1 MLLGIPDPQILIG
14 YGLSIGLALACIVY
28 GILNWNKGSSKD
40 GSKPITMAALVLI
53 YLAATLIIG
62 YMGYK
67 KTKNTE
73 DYLVA
78 GRDSHQVIIALSYGA
93 TFISTSAI
101 VGFGGTAANLG
112 MGLIWLTVLN
122 IGLGILV
129 AFVLFGKKTREI
141 GQRLSAVT
149 FPDLMCK
156 LYKSPLLQYIVGFII
171 VISMPLY
178 TAAILIGGA
187 RFIEPTLGIPY
198 SSSLILFAL
207 ITAVY
212 VVFGGL
218 IAVMYT
224 DAFQGTIMLIGM
236 TVLLALTLVAV
247 GGFTAGTTALTGM
260 ANLVP
265 KALVDQG
272 MTGWTS
278 MPVLGSPIW
287 FTLVTTIVMGVGIGV
302 LAQPQLV
309 VRFMTAKDNRSLNR
323 AVLVGGPFILMM
335 TGVAFTVGA
344 LSNVYF
350 YQTSG
355 KIAVDAAGGNV
366 DAIIPLFINGAM
378 PDIFV
383 IIFMLTLL
391 AAAMSTL
398 SALYHAMGTALVC
411 DLWGRGKECALPM
424 RAHQY
429 GIVLMMVVS
438 TILAFLLPISIIARA
453 TVMFMGLCAC
463 AFLPA
468 FAVGAYAKA
477 PSTKAAL
484 YSMVTGAVIWFLW
497 TAFIHAAEAKP
508 LGFCQALF
516 GKVTLLGSP
525 WTAADPIVITLP
537 ISMVVMILM
546 QLQSGRQQPATFAAE
561 SSP

>member
-1 MLLGIPDPQILIG
+1 MAVNPL
-14 YGLSIGLALACIVY
+14 
-28 GILNWNKGSSKD
+28 
-40 GSKPITMAALVLI
+40 TMTALVLI

-67 KTKNTE
+67 KTKNAE

-78 GRDSHQVIIALSYGA
+78 GRDSHPVIIALSYGA

-101 VGFGGTAANLG
+101 IGFGGQAANLW

-122 IGLGILV
+122 IGVGILL

-141 GQRLSAVT
+141 GQRLQAVT

-156 LYKSPLLQYIVGFII
+156 LYKSPLLQYVAGFII

-187 RFIEPTLGIPY
+187 RFIEPTLSLPY
-198 SSSLILFAL
+198 STSLILFAL
-207 ITAVY
+207 ITAIY

-236 TVLLALTLVAV
+236 TVLLALTLVTV
-247 GGFTAGTTALTGM
+247 GGFTAGATALTNM
-260 ANLVP
+260 AHLVP
-265 KALVDQG
+265 KALSDQG

-278 MPVLGSPIW
+278 MPSLGSPIW
-287 FTLVTTIVMGVGIGV
+287 FTLVTTIVLGVGIGV

-309 VRFMTAKDNRSLNR
+309 VRFMTAKDSKSLNR
-323 AVLVGGPFILMM
+323 AVLIGGPFILMM

-355 KIAVDAAGGNV
+355 KIALDAAGGNI
-366 DAIIPLFINGAM
+366 DAIMPLFINEAL
-378 PDIFV
+378 PDLFV
-383 IIFMLTLL
+383 VVFMLTLL

-411 DLWGRGKECALPM
+411 DLWGRGKECALSM

-438 TILAFLLPISIIARA
+438 TVLAFLLPISIIARA
-453 TVMFMGLCAC
+453 TAMFMGLCAA

-468 FAVGAYAKA
+468 FSIGVYARV

-484 YSMVTGAVIWFLW
+484 YSMITGAVIWFGW
-497 TAFIHAAEAKP
+497 TAFFHAAEAKP
-508 LGFCQALF
+508 LGLCQAIF
-516 GKVTLLGSP
+516 GRITLLGSP
-525 WTAADPIVITLP
+525 WTTVDPIVIALP
-537 ISMVVMILM
+537 ISLGVMILM
-546 QLQSGRQQPATFAAE
+546 QWQSGKDQTTAVAA
-561 SSP
+561 

>member
-1 MLLGIPDPQILIG
+1 MAVDTL
-14 YGLSIGLALACIVY
+14 
-28 GILNWNKGSSKD
+28 
-40 GSKPITMAALVLI
+40 TMTVLVLV
-53 YLAATLIIG
+53 YLAATLVIG
-62 YMGYK
+62 YLGYRQ
-67 KTKNTE
+67 TKSSE

-78 GRDSHQVIIALSYGA
+78 GRDSHPVIIALSYGA

-101 VGFGGTAANLG
+101 IGFGGQAANLG

-122 IGLGILV
+122 IGVGILL
-129 AFVLFGKKTREI
+129 AFIVFGKKTREI

-149 FPDLMCK
+149 FPDLMGRI
-156 LYKSPLLQYIVGFII
+156 YKSPLMQYIAGFII

-187 RFIEPTLGIPY
+187 RFIEPTLGIDY
-198 SSSLILFAL
+198 TTSLILFAL

-236 TVLLALTLVAV
+236 ALLLALTLAAV
-247 GGFTAGTTALTGM
+247 GGFTAGSAALSGM
-260 ANLVP
+260 AGLVP
-265 KALVDQG
+265 KALAGQG
-272 MTGWTS
+272 MAGWTV
-278 MPVLGSPIW
+278 MPEPWSPIW
-287 FTLVTTIVMGVGIGV
+287 FTVVTTLVLGVGIGV

-355 KIAVDAAGGNV
+355 KIAIDAAGGNV
-366 DAIIPLFINGAM
+366 DAVMPLFINQAM

-383 IIFMLTLL
+383 VVFMLTLL

-411 DLWGRGKECALPM
+411 DLWGRGRECALSL
-424 RAHQY
+424 RAHQA
-429 GIVLMMVVS
+429 GIVVMMVVS
-438 TILAFLLPISIIARA
+438 TALAFLLPVSIIARA
-453 TVMFMGLCAC
+453 TAMFMGLCAC

-468 FAVGAYAKA
+468 FALGVYAKA
-477 PSTKAAL
+477 PSAKAAL
-484 YSMVTGAVIWFLW
+484 YSMVAGAAIWFVW
-497 TAFIHAAEAKP
+497 TAFFHAAEAKL
-508 LGFCQALF
+508 LGICQALF
-516 GKVTLLGSP
+516 GKATLLGSP
-525 WTAADPIVITLP
+525 WTAVDPIVIALP
-537 ISMVVMILM
+537 VSMIVMIV
-546 QLQSGRQQPATFAAE
+546 LQWQYSADVPVPEVAA
-561 SSP
+561 